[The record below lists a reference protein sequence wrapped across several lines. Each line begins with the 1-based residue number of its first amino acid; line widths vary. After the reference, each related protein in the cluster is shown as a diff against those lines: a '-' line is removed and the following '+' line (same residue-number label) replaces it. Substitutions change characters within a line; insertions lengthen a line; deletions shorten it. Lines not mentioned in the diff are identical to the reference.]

1 MRPFEILFIVSLGW
15 GLWTLFSKPH
25 KRNNIVSIIGLS
37 IFLCLAHLVIEK
49 PHWQMIPA
57 YFLLLLIAL
66 HKAKP
71 VMFAMRLGLIFILI
85 VSAALPTAIPIIK
98 LPNPTGPNIIG
109 SSAHHWID
117 QSRMEWF
124 TDEDPDDLREIM
136 VQFWYP
142 GLTKNNMNRIP
153 YIDHLNLRAKTISSA
168 GNFPSL
174 LVKHIDLT
182 QTNSYDKLIPN
193 SKKAPF
199 PVIIISHG
207 ITGMRHLHTSLAE
220 NLASH
225 GYFVLSVDHSYDANL
240 TIFPDGRVA
249 DYRSEITGHPD
260 SVSLRKKQIYTR
272 VADISFIIDQ
282 LEKIQSGE
290 IKHLLNGH
298 LDLSNIGITG
308 HSFGG
313 GTSTLASYLDDRIKA
328 TSAMD
333 SWMSPV
339 PKNVIAS
346 GLTQPILYM
355 ARPSWNDS
363 DYPTNNDYISPIIK
377 NNSAPSYWITI
388 KNSLHMDYSDAP
400 LFSPFIGYFL
410 DVGEIDNDR
419 AVYLVNQLNLEFF
432 DQFLR
437 GMNSAILSGNNPI
450 SEFIFNHR
458 S

>member
-1 MRPFEILFIVSLGW
+1 M
-15 GLWTLFSKPH
+15 
-25 KRNNIVSIIGLS
+25 
-37 IFLCLAHLVIEK
+37 
-49 PHWQMIPA
+49 
-57 YFLLLLIAL
+57 
-66 HKAKP
+66 
-71 VMFAMRLGLIFILI
+71 
-85 VSAALPTAIPIIK
+85 
-98 LPNPTGPNIIG
+98 
-109 SSAHHWID
+109 
-117 QSRMEWF
+117 
-124 TDEDPDDLREIM
+124 
-136 VQFWYP
+136 
-142 GLTKNNMNRIP
+142 
-153 YIDHLNLRAKTISSA
+153 
-168 GNFPSL
+168 
-174 LVKHIDLT
+174 
-182 QTNSYDKLIPN
+182 
-193 SKKAPF
+193 
-199 PVIIISHG
+199 
-207 ITGMRHLHTSLAE
+207 
-220 NLASH
+220 
-225 GYFVLSVDHSYDANL
+225 
-240 TIFPDGRVA
+240 
-249 DYRSEITGHPD
+249 
-260 SVSLRKKQIYTR
+260 
-272 VADISFIIDQ
+272 ADISFIIDQ

-432 DQFLR
+432 DHFLR